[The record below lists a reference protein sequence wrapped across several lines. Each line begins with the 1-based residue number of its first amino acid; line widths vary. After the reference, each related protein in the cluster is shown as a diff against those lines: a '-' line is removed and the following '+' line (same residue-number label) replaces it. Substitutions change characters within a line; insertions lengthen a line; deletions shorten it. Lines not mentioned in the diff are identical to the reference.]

1 MVFWRRL
8 TAASVVT
15 AALSIGPALSMDSSL
30 EEGINAY
37 RAGNFNRALGL
48 LDRAKTKNSN
58 DPTLRYYLACTY
70 LKLGYRDSAIE
81 EYKATIQIRPDG
93 QTAKNSRA
101 ALQSLGVSM
110 LSTFAKPVPKPD
122 GTKKATKRAELKP
135 KVIRVWCG
143 CTNCH
148 RLTLVMLDLMS
159 KYRGLVDFV
168 FVKRGEMSKQTE
180 GIDDSLFSSGCCT
193 AVIDN
198 ARGSMTLYP
207 STDPDRYLF
216 DGFRDL
222 ESGYGTKLKPQ
233 EEHPDLVARRKEL
246 MKDIESRIKSE
257 QEGIEQLIRRTE
269 SHTDQEIVELS
280 SQESSRDVS
289 DRISELREETAE
301 RVDKFKEESDKKIK
315 LWYLRAEERLKALM
329 NTQITQQLSIW
340 EQTRDTKYGAA
351 LHPSLTSSDGEA
363 TRESTAYNWEGH
375 LGRLHKHGKETY
387 LRLTKL
393 QPESKDYDKQR
404 RIIEEEARI
413 ERAMIVRK
421 QMRPKVPSIGMDSP
435 PARSKFILTWD
446 GCKDCD
452 RLALFYA
459 DNRRRFGD
467 RIEFTMINFDSQF
480 QQEKE
485 LRGQQTLIQRLSPQE
500 QCSFS
505 LEGED
510 GFSETYKATDPTDII
525 IRDLTKVFKDSKKT
539 ILPVVDEPNL
549 AKLRN
554 HVVSETEALNADDDL
569 SLRRQIIKF
578 ETQAKEELENMSSQR
593 KSIGAEYD
601 ALRTQLENERD
612 RKIQKTT
619 DEHERR
625 RDARYAH
632 AKERIQ
638 LIESTAVSSGKQS
651 KSK

>member
-1 MVFWRRL
+1 MLFWRRL
-8 TAASVVT
+8 TAAFVVT
-15 AALSIGPALSMDSSL
+15 SVLSIGPALSMDSSI
-30 EEGINAY
+30 EEAISAY
-37 RAGNFNRALGL
+37 RAGNFNKALGL
-48 LDRAKTKNSN
+48 FDRAKTKNNN
-58 DPTLRYYLACTY
+58 DPTLHYYLACTY

-93 QTAKNSRA
+93 QSAKNSRA

-110 LSTFAKPVPKPD
+110 LSTFAKPMAKPD
-122 GTKKATKRAELKP
+122 GTKKAAKQSDFKP

-148 RLTLVMLDLMS
+148 RLTLVILDLMS
-159 KYRGLVDFV
+159 KYRGIVDFV
-168 FVKRGEMSKQTE
+168 FVKRGEMSKTTE
-180 GIDDSLFSSGCCT
+180 GIEEHLFNSGCCT
-193 AVIDN
+193 AVINN
-198 ARGSMTLYP
+198 ARGSMRLYP

-216 DGFRDL
+216 DGFGDL
-222 ESGYGTKLKPQ
+222 VSGYGAKLKPQ
-233 EEHPDLVARRKEL
+233 KEDPDLVARRREL
-246 MKDIESRIKSE
+246 IKDVDSRIKSE

-269 SHTDQEIVELS
+269 SDTDQEIVELS
-280 SQESSRDVS
+280 AQKDSRDVS

-301 RVDKFKEESDKKIK
+301 RVEKFREESDKKIK

-329 NTQITQQLSIW
+329 NTQITQQLSSW
-340 EQTRDTKYGAA
+340 EQTRDTKYGAE

-363 TRESTAYNWEGH
+363 KREPTANNWERH
-375 LGRLHKHGKETY
+375 VGRLHKHDKETY
-387 LRLTKL
+387 LRLTRL

-404 RIIEEEARI
+404 RIVEEEARI
-413 ERAMIVRK
+413 ERAIIVRK
-421 QMRPKVPSIGMDSP
+421 QMRPDVPTIGMDSP

-452 RLALFYA
+452 RMALFYA

-467 RIEFTMINFDSQF
+467 RIEFSMINFNSQF

-485 LRGQQTLIQRLSPQE
+485 LRGQNTHIQRLSPQDK
-500 QCSFS
+500 CAFT

-510 GFSETYKATDPTDII
+510 GFSMSYKKRDATEIVL
-525 IRDLTKVFKDSKKT
+525 RDLIRVFNDSKKT
-539 ILPVVDEPNL
+539 VLPVVDNSNL
-549 AKLRN
+549 AKVRN
-554 HVVSETEALNADDDL
+554 QVVSETEALNADDDL
-569 SLRRQIIKF
+569 SLRRQIIRL
-578 ETQAKEELENMSSQR
+578 EAEAKEELENMSSQR
-593 KSIGAEYD
+593 RSIGAEYA
-601 ALRTQLENERD
+601 ALKDQVENERD
-612 RKIQKTT
+612 RKIQKAS
-619 DEHERR
+619 DEFERR